1 MRSILITG
9 ASTGIGAACALGLEK
24 KGFRVYAG
32 VRSETAAQALQAQAG
47 PNLTP
52 LQLEVTDPAS
62 VARAVDAI
70 EAEGGLGALW
80 NNAGITVN
88 GPMEFVPLED
98 LRRQLEVNVVAQVG
112 VTQAFLPLLRRSRGR
127 ILFTGSVGGF
137 FTTPM
142 LGPYCMS
149 KRALEA
155 LVDAWRVELRPWGI
169 QVVLLQPGAI
179 ATPIWQKGVSESK
192 SFRETAPAA
201 LRELYGGPMERLTKI
216 ALKEEAKAAPTDV
229 VLAAAYEAL
238 TAPRPRD
245 RYVMGGGA
253 GQRRLLAR
261 LPVRLRDWL
270 LARALGFTPRRK

>member
-1 MRSILITG
+1 LRSILITG

-32 VRSETAAQALQAQAG
+32 VRSESAAQELQSRAG

-52 LQLEVTDPAS
+52 VQLEVTDGES
-62 VARAVDAI
+62 IARAVAAV

-88 GPMEFVPLED
+88 GPVEFVPLED
-98 LRRQLEVNVVAQVG
+98 LRRQLEVNVVAQVA

-155 LVDAWRVELRPWGI
+155 LADALRVELRPWGI
-169 QVVLLQPGAI
+169 KVVLLQPGAI
-179 ATPIWQKGVSESK
+179 ATPIWQKGVTASK
-192 SFRETAPAA
+192 SFRESAPAG
-201 LRELYGGPMERLTKI
+201 LRDLYGGPMDRLTKI

-245 RYVMGGGA
+245 RYTMGGGA
-253 GQRRLLAR
+253 SQRRLLAR
-261 LPVRLRDWL
+261 LPVWLTDWL
-270 LARALGFTPRRK
+270 LARVLGFKPR

>member
-9 ASTGIGAACALGLEK
+9 ASTGIGAASALGLEK

-32 VRSETAAQALQAQAG
+32 VRTEAAAQDLQSRGG

-52 LQLEVTDPAS
+52 LLLEVTDAAS
-62 VARAVDAI
+62 IARAVEAI

-88 GPMEFVPLED
+88 GPMEFVPLDD
-98 LRRQLEVNVVAQVG
+98 LRRQLEVNVVAQVA

-127 ILFTGSVGGF
+127 ILYTGSVGGF

-155 LVDAWRVELRPWGI
+155 LVDALRVELRPWGI

-179 ATPIWQKGVSESK
+179 ATPIWQKGVSEAGR
-192 SFRETAPAA
+192 FREKAPAG
-201 LRELYGGPMERLTKI
+201 LRELYGGPMDKLTKI
-216 ALKEEAKAAPTDV
+216 ALKEEKNAVSTDV

-238 TAPRPRD
+238 TAPKPRD
-245 RYVMGGGA
+245 RYTMGGGA

-261 LPVRLRDWL
+261 LPVWMRDWL
-270 LARALGFTPRRK
+270 LARALGFTSKR